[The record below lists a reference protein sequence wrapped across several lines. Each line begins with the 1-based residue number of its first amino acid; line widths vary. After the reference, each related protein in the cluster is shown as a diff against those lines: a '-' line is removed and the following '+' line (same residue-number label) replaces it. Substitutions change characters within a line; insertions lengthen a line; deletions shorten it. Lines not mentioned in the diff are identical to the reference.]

1 MAFSP
6 YIILI
11 MGEFHVTYVEAGFL
25 TSAYFYSYVVM
36 QFTAGHLGDRFGRK
50 RILEIGCFMM
60 ALIALLMGF
69 SNTFMLLFV
78 LFFGFTQGFYFG
90 NDRSIISYYTPKEKM
105 GIGQALGFVGAGL
118 GFAAGT
124 ILGGFLAQIFGW
136 RYALS
141 FMAAPLFMS
150 ATLIWKFIK
159 EPPIQ
164 GGRSGCKGK
173 RIYYWEIFKHRDLW
187 LIYFAN
193 FFAMYPFWTISTWA
207 PKTFLEVGVPELAT
221 ASIFSS
227 LFGLSSIPGLLIV
240 GSLLDKMVER
250 RVGRK
255 VIGSISLIF
264 IALFTALIGF
274 GFQNQSSVWVLALF
288 VFIGGMFNWG
298 VFATFYA
305 IIAEIC
311 PPEIY
316 GTTFGFFN
324 AIGFLSSIIAPIVAG
339 WLKDITGSFTY
350 GFYIAAIMATLGCII
365 MVMFRTVYKLRI
377 EKPLNFR
384 SNFTQYNVGARS

>member
-6 YIILI
+6 CIILI

-78 LFFGFTQGFYFG
+78 LRVFFGFTQGFYFG

-105 GIGQALGFVGAGL
+105 GIGQTLGFVGAGL

-124 ILGGFLAQIFGW
+124 ILGRVLGPNFRLEICTFSYGGSPFL
-136 RYALS
+136 
-141 FMAAPLFMS
+141 S

-164 GGRSGCKGK
+164 GGRSGCKE

-207 PKTFLEVGVPELAT
+207 PKTLLEVGVPELAT

-255 VIGSISLIF
+255 VIASISLIF

-365 MVMFRTVYKLRI
+365 MVMFRTVSKLRI
-377 EKPLNFR
+377 EKPLNF
-384 SNFTQYNVGARS
+384 